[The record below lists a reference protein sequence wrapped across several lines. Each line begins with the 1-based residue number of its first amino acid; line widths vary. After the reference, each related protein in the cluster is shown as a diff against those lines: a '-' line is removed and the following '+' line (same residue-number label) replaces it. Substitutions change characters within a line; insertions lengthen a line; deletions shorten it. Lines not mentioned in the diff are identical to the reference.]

1 MNRKTLFS
9 KAARPV
15 YSREE
20 LQALG
25 RVRTLCRLGSLEETI
40 EKCTGTLLRML
51 IKQANP
57 NPASTLTKEQE
68 KVLLEFLAP
77 SHKKALLV
85 LLDERP
91 QLW

>member
-1 MNRKTLFS
+1 MNRKALFS
-9 KAARPV
+9 LFVRRL

-40 EKCTGTLLRML
+40 EKCTGTLSRML
-51 IKQANP
+51 LKQASP
-57 NPASTLTKEQE
+57 NTASTLTKEQE
-68 KVLLEFLAP
+68 KILLELLAP

-85 LLDERP
+85 LLEGRP